1 MVFDQSININQYI
14 LPVEEE
20 PSIEAFQE
28 IIWHH
33 YATHRRSFPWREE
46 ISPYGVVV
54 SEIMLQQTQTHRVA
68 AKYQAFVDAF
78 PNFLALAE
86 APFSEVL
93 RLWKGL
99 GYNRRAMNLQKIAT
113 AIVKDYEA
121 SLPRDIISLEGF
133 AGIGKATARSIFSFA
148 FDAPSV
154 FIETNI
160 RTVFLF
166 FFFKNRT
173 TKVHDREIEVLVEKS
188 LTSRPRDWYYALM
201 DFGAMLKKAGLN
213 LNHQSAHYKT
223 QSKFIGSDRQLRGRI
238 LQFLLDNSPASGE
251 LENNFVDEEPR
262 FSRILAQLCS
272 EGLVKKVDGLY
283 FL

>member
-1 MVFDQSININQYI
+1 
-14 LPVEEE
+14 
-20 PSIEAFQE
+20 
-28 IIWHH
+28 
-33 YATHRRSFPWREE
+33 
-46 ISPYGVVV
+46 
-54 SEIMLQQTQTHRVA
+54 MLQQTQTHRVA

-78 PNFLALAE
+78 PTFSALAE

-99 GYNRRAMNLQKIAT
+99 GYNRRAMNLQKIAA
-113 AIVKDYEA
+113 AIVNDHEA
-121 SLPRDIISLEGF
+121 SLPRDITTLEGF

-166 FFFKNRT
+166 FFFRNRT

-188 LTSRPRDWYYALM
+188 LPSRPRDWYYALM

-213 LNHQSAHYKT
+213 LNDQSAHYKP

-238 LQFLLDNSPASGE
+238 LQFLLDNSSPSGE
-251 LENNFVDEEPR
+251 LENNFIDEEPR

-272 EGLVKKVDGLY
+272 EGLVKRVDGLY